1 MYKTHFLSKDP
12 VKVNEFKKY
21 SNRLN
26 YLKSI
31 SKKAYFCKHFDLC
44 KGNLKAT
51 WKLIGTLIKR
61 KTKGQTTPLRIV
73 RNNKTYTNND
83 DIADQ
88 FNKHFINVGPY
99 LASKIANS
107 SVNPTRYI
115 SFSPSSSFAM
125 STVTETQVSSLFK
138 ALDVNKSSIDIPNK
152 LLKLAAEPL
161 SVPFTKI
168 YNQSI
173 EIGIVP
179 NILKVSQV
187 TPVYKNG
194 DVTDPGNYRPISTLS
209 PFSKVFERLIYNQLN
224 SFLEKHDIM
233 YKYQFGFRKGY
244 STEQTILELTDTL
257 KKAMDKKLV
266 TCGLFLDFSNA
277 FDTVNHNI
285 LLSKL
290 YHYGIRGTPFKWF
303 ENYLS
308 NRTQFVKI
316 GNTKSN
322 CETITCGIPQGSTLG
337 PLLFLLYINDLPNC
351 SNKLSFRIFADDT
364 NMFYTSANLQ
374 HLESV
379 MNEELK
385 LVFNYCT
392 TNKLS
397 INLTKTN
404 YMVISS
410 SRIGGHIHVHNIERK
425 SQIKYLGVFIDQ
437 NLHWGP
443 QIQHINNKLM
453 RNVGIINKLR
463 YYVDVH
469 TLKQLY
475 YSFIYPYLTYGITSW
490 GSACKARLQ
499 KIKTKQNR
507 CVRSIFFAHS
517 RDSAMS
523 YLNLLQI
530 LTLDNVYKFK
540 LALFIHKI
548 KNDPANIPTIFSGS
562 LTLASEVHSYNTRF
576 ATNFNIY
583 RPNINNNYGATT
595 FSFLASKIW
604 ESIPFEFKKLSY
616 NRFYK
621 QYKMYLLNTQYVS

>member
-1 MYKTHFLSKDP
+1 MAGVSPKRQCTKLFYRDYSKFNPDLYLHDIYAIDWNAITGHCKDLHEVTTCTIDALKSIVDKHAPVKQVSRNKERLFKKPWISRGILKSIKIKHTMYKTHFLSKDP

-73 RNNKTYTNND
+73 RNKKTYTNND

-99 LASKIANS
+99 LAGKIANS

-152 LLKLAAEPL
+152 LIKLAAEPL

-194 DVTDPGNYRPISTLS
+194 DVSDPGNYRPISTLS

-224 SFLEKHDIM
+224 SFLEKRDIM

-244 STEQTILELTDTL
+244 STEQAILELTDTL

-266 TCGLFLDFSNA
+266 TCGLFLDFSKA

-364 NMFYTSANLQ
+364 NMF
-374 HLESV
+374 
-379 MNEELK
+379 
-385 LVFNYCT
+385 
-392 TNKLS
+392 
-397 INLTKTN
+397 
-404 YMVISS
+404 
-410 SRIGGHIHVHNIERK
+410 
-425 SQIKYLGVFIDQ
+425 
-437 NLHWGP
+437 
-443 QIQHINNKLM
+443 
-453 RNVGIINKLR
+453 
-463 YYVDVH
+463 
-469 TLKQLY
+469 
-475 YSFIYPYLTYGITSW
+475 
-490 GSACKARLQ
+490 
-499 KIKTKQNR
+499 
-507 CVRSIFFAHS
+507 
-517 RDSAMS
+517 
-523 YLNLLQI
+523 
-530 LTLDNVYKFK
+530 
-540 LALFIHKI
+540 
-548 KNDPANIPTIFSGS
+548 
-562 LTLASEVHSYNTRF
+562 
-576 ATNFNIY
+576 
-583 RPNINNNYGATT
+583 
-595 FSFLASKIW
+595 
-604 ESIPFEFKKLSY
+604 
-616 NRFYK
+616 
-621 QYKMYLLNTQYVS
+621 